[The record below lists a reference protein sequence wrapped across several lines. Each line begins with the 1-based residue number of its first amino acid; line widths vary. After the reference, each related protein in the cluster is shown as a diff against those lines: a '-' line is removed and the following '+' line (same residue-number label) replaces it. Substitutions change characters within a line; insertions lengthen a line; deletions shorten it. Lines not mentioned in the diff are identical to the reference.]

1 MIDFGLSEDQEALQR
16 AAREFL
22 AAECPPA
29 LVRAN
34 AANGDGIPRGLYRK
48 MAELGWMGLVVP
60 EKLGGLGLS
69 TVDLALVLE
78 ELGRA
83 VAPGPFLPTQ
93 LVIAALLE
101 AGTDAQRA
109 AWLPRFLAGDAFG
122 TLAFV
127 EGDQPLDPAGIRARA
142 RRTRDGWTL
151 SGTKLFVQDAP
162 GADVLLVAARTKA
175 GTGEAGVSLFLV
187 ERRTK
192 GVRVKAQDGFDLSRR
207 TGEVTL
213 KNAVVPRTA
222 LVGPDGRGWPVLAR
236 LIDLACIGIAADS
249 LGGAWKTIEMAVEYA
264 KVREQFGRK
273 IGSFQAV
280 KHMAAEMVADV
291 EPARSLVWYAAW
303 AHDARP
309 RGEAARAA
317 AMAKAALG
325 DIYSRTARRAVEI
338 HGGIGFTWEFDLH
351 LWFKR
356 AHVNEVTYGDPGT
369 HRERVATLDGY

>member
-29 LVRAN
+29 LVRDN
-34 AANGDGIPRGLYRK
+34 AADGDGIPRALYKK

-60 EKLGGLGLS
+60 ESLGGLGLS

-93 LVIAALLE
+93 LVIAALLA
-101 AGTDAQRA
+101 AGSVGQQA
-109 AWLPRFLAGDAFG
+109 AWLPRFLAADAFG
-122 TLAFV
+122 TLALV
-127 EGDQPLDPAGIRARA
+127 EGEGGLAPAAIRTVAKK
-142 RRTRDGWTL
+142 TKDGWTL

-162 GADVLLVAARTKA
+162 GADVFLVPARTKP
-175 GTGEAGVSLFLV
+175 GSGERGVSLFLV
-187 ERRTK
+187 ERGTKGLRTK
-192 GVRVKAQDGFDLSRR
+192 PQEGFDLSRR
-207 TGEVTL
+207 TGVVHL
-213 KNAVVPRTA
+213 KNAVVPKTA
-222 LVGPDGRGWPVLAR
+222 LVGRDGEGWPLLAR
-236 LIDLACIGIAADS
+236 LVDLACIGIAADS
-249 LGGAWKTIEMAVEYA
+249 LGGAWKAIELAVEYA
-264 KVREQFGRK
+264 KMREQFGRK

-291 EPARSLVWYAAW
+291 EPSRSLVWYAAY
-303 AHDARP
+303 AHDALP
-309 RGEAARAA
+309 PAEASRAA

-325 DIYSRTARRAVEI
+325 DVYSRTVRRAVEM
-338 HGGIGFTWEFDLH
+338 HGGIGFTWEYDLH

-356 AHVNEVTYGDPGT
+356 AHVNEVTYGDPVF
-369 HRERVATLDGY
+369 HRERVATIDGY

>member
-1 MIDFGLSEDQEALQR
+1 VIDFGLSEDQEALQR

-29 LVRAN
+29 LVRDN
-34 AANGDGIPRGLYRK
+34 AADGDGIPRALYKK

-60 EKLGGLGLS
+60 EELGGLGLS

-93 LVIAALLE
+93 LVIAALL
-101 AGTDAQRA
+101 AGGSDAQRRT
-109 AWLPRFLAGDAFG
+109 WLPRFLAADAFG
-122 TLAFV
+122 TLALA
-127 EGDQPLDPAGIRARA
+127 EGERGLDPAGIRTTAKK
-142 RRTRDGWTL
+142 TKSGWAL

-175 GTGEAGVSLFLV
+175 GTGERGVSLFLV
-187 ERRTK
+187 ERGTK
-192 GVRVKAQDGFDLSRR
+192 GLRTKAQDGFDLSRR
-207 TGEVTL
+207 TGEVQL
-213 KNAVVPRTA
+213 KNALVPKTA
-222 LVGPDGRGWPVLAR
+222 LVGREGEGWPLLSR
-236 LIDLACIGIAADS
+236 LFDLACVGIAADS
-249 LGGAWKTIEMAVEYA
+249 LGGAWKAIELAVEYA
-264 KVREQFGRK
+264 KMREQFGRK

-291 EPARSLVWYAAW
+291 EPSRSLVWYAAY
-303 AHDARP
+303 AYDALP
-309 RGEAARAA
+309 RAEASRAA

-325 DIYSRTARRAVEI
+325 DVYSRTVRRAVEV
-338 HGGIGFTWEFDLH
+338 HGGIGFTWEYDLH

-356 AHVNEVTYGDPGT
+356 AHVNESTYGDPVF